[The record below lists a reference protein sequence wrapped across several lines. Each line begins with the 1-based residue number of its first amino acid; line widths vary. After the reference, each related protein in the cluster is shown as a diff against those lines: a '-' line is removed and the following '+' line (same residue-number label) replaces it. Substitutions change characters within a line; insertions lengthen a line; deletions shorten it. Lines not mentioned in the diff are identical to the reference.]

1 MAFVRLSGLGMRIL
15 SFVCFVLFANCIA
28 PRNQTLTDEAYA
40 QRYSTGSANRGPG
53 TFSSHSGSSALMT
66 TAIMAVPAL
75 CQAIDQSRSTSERQA
90 RCNELFRHLSN
101 SDAAAHEWQSYYI
114 RCQKI

>member
-1 MAFVRLSGLGMRIL
+1 MA
-15 SFVCFVLFANCIA
+15 ACIA

-40 QRYSTGSANRGPG
+40 QHFSTGSANRGSN
-53 TFSSHSGSSALMT
+53 TFNSHSGGSALIT
-66 TAIMAVPAL
+66 AAIMAAPAL
-75 CQAIDQSRSTSERQA
+75 CRAIDQSRSQSERTS